1 MPQLHA
7 YVPQDVAARLHRKA
21 ESKRLTTSRYLA
33 EIIRRDVG
41 QGWPEG
47 FFDEV
52 VGGWQGPPLERPLQ
66 PQPDERPPLVGA
78 VSQ

>member
-7 YVPQDVAARLHRKA
+7 YVPEEVAARLHSKA
-21 ESKRLTTSRYLA
+21 QARGLSTSRYLA

-47 FFDEV
+47 YFDRV
-52 VGGWQGPPLERPLQ
+52 VGGWQGPPLERPQDL
-66 PQPDERPPLVGA
+66 PLDERASLESPAGL
-78 VSQ
+78 